1 MNLRKQID
9 CTNSVVRDT
18 IFKQYQEM
26 CTRKIIIQ
34 NTLDDLTIKLEIV
47 KKELERCQNRSELN
61 FYDFNSE
68 NEILHSFKKNKHKQF
83 VDILLSLNL

>member
-47 KKELERCQNRSELN
+47 KKELERCQNRSELS
-61 FYDFNSE
+61 FYDLNSDNIF
-68 NEILHSFKKNKHKQF
+68 NEILRSFKTKTKNN
-83 VDILLSLNL
+83 LSIYYCH